1 MENVVM
7 NARIVKMNDI
17 ILIYE
22 TIYFL
27 SKAGTPEPFNEY

>member
-1 MENVVM
+1 M

-22 TIYFL
+22 TIFL